1 MKENKKTLI
10 INKLD
15 GTNGEVQEV
24 ISFEFN
30 DTKKRYIIY
39 TKKETDQNGNV
50 TIYVTELIKDIH
62 GARLGGVATD
72 EEWSKIKDVLR
83 ELAKNSSISSIRIF
97 ENSELVGKADQIRPA
112 KKLKTRSGDF
122 ANILR
127 AGNVETKPLIE
138 EKEDDF
144 EEMITRKPEKV
155 APISREEMKPS
166 YINELPKEEKPSFE
180 APVNAYN
187 AVKEEENIDLK
198 NIQKLENIYGGRQNQ
213 TKLREEKKPVE
224 EPKEEIITE
233 EMYREELE
241 KESFSPEAANYKENL
256 RNQYN
261 VLKQKIANQKSKID
275 DITREYAT
283 ESELSN
289 KIKEE
294 KKDIQKVL
302 NGMNSWQMEFLAKF
316 KDEARTKTLLNS
328 IEDYFASYR
337 KDLEDKI
344 RAEKNCES
352 RKEALGKSEQKAREE
367 YTESKKHLEKHIK
380 DNYGTLEKVEAS
392 DEALRKRDKEIK
404 DLTGATGLDS
414 LRLNAEK
421 VKQEPSFINPLNRI
435 SPTEDH
441 QRIPELNTNIYEQP
455 ASMHQE
461 QPSMS
466 NTQTTPNIF
475 DVFRRAAND
484 DVQ

>member
-97 ENSELVGKADQIRPA
+97 ENSELVGKADQISPA

-155 APISREEMKPS
+155 TPIS
-166 YINELPKEEKPSFE
+166 
-180 APVNAYN
+180 
-187 AVKEEENIDLK
+187 
-198 NIQKLENIYGGRQNQ
+198 
-213 TKLREEKKPVE
+213 REEKKPVE

-233 EMYREELE
+233 EMYRGELE

-421 VKQEPSFINPLNRI
+421 VKQEPSFINPINRI
-435 SPTEDH
+435 SPAEEH

>member
-1 MKENKKTLI
+1 
-10 INKLD
+10 
-15 GTNGEVQEV
+15 
-24 ISFEFN
+24 
-30 DTKKRYIIY
+30 
-39 TKKETDQNGNV
+39 
-50 TIYVTELIKDIH
+50 
-62 GARLGGVATD
+62 
-72 EEWSKIKDVLR
+72 
-83 ELAKNSSISSIRIF
+83 
-97 ENSELVGKADQIRPA
+97 
-112 KKLKTRSGDF
+112 
-122 ANILR
+122 
-127 AGNVETKPLIE
+127 
-138 EKEDDF
+138 
-144 EEMITRKPEKV
+144 MITRKPEKV
-155 APISREEMKPS
+155 TPISREEIKPS

-233 EMYREELE
+233 EMYRDELE

-484 DVQ
+484 DVR